1 MTVMVIISLSCADDE
16 SGRQDF
22 VRAEKTVTFPP
33 SEFLMEQTI
42 SIPFNDDDINEASE
56 GYFIVMTISESN
68 VEDDVEF
75 LSGQNVT
82 IIRINDDDGK
92 HALSDSCDN
101 NF

>member
-1 MTVMVIISLSCADDE
+1 
-16 SGRQDF
+16 
-22 VRAEKTVTFPP
+22 
-33 SEFLMEQTI
+33 
-42 SIPFNDDDINEASE
+42 
-56 GYFIVMTISESN
+56 MTISESN